1 MAALVQFKQGFKDG
15 IPIGLGYL
23 SVSFTFGMMAIRMGL
38 DMTSAVLI
46 SLTNLTSAGQFA
58 GLTIIA
64 NAGSLMELALSQVLI
79 NLRYLLMSLSLSQKI
94 ERKMTLVQRAIV
106 SFAVT
111 DEIFAMASAKKG
123 RVVFSYFLGLM
134 CLPILCWVM
143 GTAFGAL
150 SASWMPVDIQQAF
163 GIAIYGMF
171 LAIIIPPMKED
182 RAIMQVVLLAA
193 FISCILSFSFIGAG
207 FSIILCAVLSAGI
220 LAYLHPIEE
229 EME

>member
-1 MAALVQFKQGFKDG
+1 MAHVHFKQGFKDG

-38 DMTSAVLI
+38 DMTSAVWI

-64 NAGSLMELALSQVLI
+64 NAGSLMELACTQSII
-79 NLRYLLMSLSLSQKI
+79 NLRYLLMSLSLSQKVD
-94 ERKMTLVQRAIV
+94 RQMTLTQRAII

-111 DEIFAMASAKKG
+111 DEIFAIASAKKG
-123 RVVFSYFLGLM
+123 RVGFSYFLGLM
-134 CLPILCWVM
+134 CLPIVCWVM
-143 GTAFGAL
+143 GTALGAL
-150 SASWMPVDIQQAF
+150 SASIMPHDIQQAL

-171 LAIIIPPMKED
+171 LAIIIPPMKEN
-182 RAIMQVVLLAA
+182 RAILQVVVLAA
-193 FISCILSFSFIGAG
+193 IISCILSCTSIGAG

-229 EME
+229 NME